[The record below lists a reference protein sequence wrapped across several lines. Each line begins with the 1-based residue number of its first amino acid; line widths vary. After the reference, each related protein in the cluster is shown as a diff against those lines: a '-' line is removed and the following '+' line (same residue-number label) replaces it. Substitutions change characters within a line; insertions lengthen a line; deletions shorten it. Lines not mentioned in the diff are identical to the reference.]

1 MLALPK
7 RCLRLLELRH
17 KTADNNY
24 AQAQYNLAFC
34 YYAGLGVEV
43 DDAQM
48 LYWYRKAA
56 EQGNDRAQ
64 NNLGYLFYQS
74 SYATEYWMRKAAE
87 QGYESAI
94 DWLYEEENEV
104 PNVSP
109 SNG

>member
-56 EQGNDRAQ
+56 EQG
-64 NNLGYLFYQS
+64 
-74 SYATEYWMRKAAE
+74 
-87 QGYESAI
+87 YESAI